1 MLINSSQRSKNL
13 IWWVMERN
21 CNCIP
26 DALGIVEFALIVA
39 TEKLWFPRCTD
50 FLTIMALT
58 SLSSIARQS
67 FMHIKT
73 PSMKHLEW
81 FQLNLLLPDTVT
93 NWPRGPGAG
102 PPAVDHSKE
111 QWNNHWNKQSAH
123 QKANTLPELLSCIS
137 HSGGQFW
144 ASCTLMLF

>member
-21 CNCIP
+21 RNCIP
-26 DALGIVEFALIVA
+26 YALGIVEFALIVA

-50 FLTIMALT
+50 FLTIMAAT

-93 NWPRGPGAG
+93 NWPWGPGAG
-102 PPAVDHSKE
+102 PPAVDHSVKNSE
-111 QWNNHWNKQSAH
+111 TTTGTSSLH
-123 QKANTLPELLSCIS
+123 QKANALPELLSCIS

-144 ASCTLMLF
+144 ASYTVMLF